1 MRFTFS
7 ITDETFGIIQVGE
20 LERLLK
26 VEDFIIFEGEEVFK
40 MDASSPR
47 LKPKTG
53 ADSKSGL
60 AAQRQLQQNEQTKSA
75 ERSHDDR
82 TNTIQ
87 RD

>member
-1 MRFTFS
+1 
-7 ITDETFGIIQVGE
+7 
-20 LERLLK
+20 
-26 VEDFIIFEGEEVFK
+26 
-40 MDASSPR
+40 MDASQPR

-82 TNTIQ
+82 TNTNQ
-87 RD
+87 RDQAGYTSSNKSEQHKRCCGVWFVM